1 MTELIVFTVVAASEF
16 DIMDDNAV
24 AVAVA
29 VVVVEPEL
37 TITPNFLNP
46 SKFSN
51 STNMFFDV

>member
-1 MTELIVFTVVAASEF
+1 MTELIVFTVVAVSEF
-16 DIMDDNAV
+16 DIMDDN